1 VVSLL
6 LYRSEISIIINKL
19 LRRTQRTI
27 STKVQ
32 CPEPLVSLF
41 SNVDAKEFPE
51 SVTRLASDSD
61 FDSDSDSDSD
71 YAEDDRPRKSQVV
84 FVLKLFHCPH
94 G

>member
-1 VVSLL
+1 
-6 LYRSEISIIINKL
+6 
-19 LRRTQRTI
+19 
-27 STKVQ
+27 
-32 CPEPLVSLF
+32 VSLF

-84 FVLKLFHCPH
+84 FVLKLFHRPH